1 MQSHVQ
7 NVLRKRVCFVNLSLR
22 LQFHNSRNFS
32 INDNAAEKPIFLVG
46 QHDIAII
53 KECEK
58 DNDLNNNEKVR
69 DQSIQY
75 KLRDKVL

>member
-7 NVLRKRVCFVNLSLR
+7 NILRKRVCFVNLFLR
-22 LQFHNSRNFS
+22 IQFHNSRNFS
-32 INDNAAEKPIFLVG
+32 INDNADEKPIFLVG

-58 DNDLNNNEKVR
+58 DNDLNNDERVR